1 VTYDSPNSEDY
12 LPVTMEDFTAARRA
26 MVLNQLRPQ
35 GVTNLGVLSAMG
47 TVAREAYMPEGMRA
61 AAYADRSLIMDGG
74 APMMPPAELGILLNA
89 LDPKAGEKALVI
101 GQGGGYSTA
110 ILEALGLTVVRSDA
124 DAPAGREAFDIILF
138 EGSVGKLPD
147 WVASH
152 LAAGGRVGAAI
163 LDKGVARLSVGR
175 GDRGAVGFKSLADA
189 QVPPLPAFQAR
200 PQFTF

>member
-1 VTYDSPNSEDY
+1 M
-12 LPVTMEDFTAARRA
+12 TMDDFTAARRA

-35 GVTNLGVLSAMG
+35 GVTNLGVLAAMG
-47 TVAREAYMPEGMRA
+47 TVPREAFVPEGLRA
-61 AAYADRSLIMDGG
+61 AAYADRSLLLDGQ

-101 GQGGGYSTA
+101 GQGGAYSAA
-110 ILEALGLTVVRSDA
+110 ILEALGLDVARADMDPPSSRGMFDVV
-124 DAPAGREAFDIILF
+124 LV
-138 EGSVGKLPD
+138 EGSVARLPD
-147 WVASH
+147 WVAEV

-163 LDKGVARLSVGR
+163 LDKGVARLSIGC
-175 GDRGAVGFKSLADA
+175 GKSGSIGFKSLADA